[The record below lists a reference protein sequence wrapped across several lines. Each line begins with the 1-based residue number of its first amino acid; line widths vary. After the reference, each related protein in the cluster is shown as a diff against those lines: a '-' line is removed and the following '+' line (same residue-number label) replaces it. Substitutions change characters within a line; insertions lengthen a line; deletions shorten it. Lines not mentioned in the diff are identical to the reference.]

1 MGGEKKEVIAAFIF
15 FFFLSPWALRVFQVE
30 DEINVFIKIW
40 VEDVKLS

>member
-1 MGGEKKEVIAAFIF
+1 MGGEKKEVIAAFI